1 MKPSDG
7 IIAFIEENRERFY
20 RVAFTYAKDE
30 NDALDIVHNTIVKA
44 LQQYRTL
51 KNREYLKTW
60 FYRILINESINF
72 IKKRNRTVLF
82 ETVESN
88 YVTENE
94 SEKSDRYIDLYSALD
109 KLPSELKTVILL
121 RFFEDMKLSE
131 ISTVTSSNLSTTK
144 SRLYKAL
151 EVLKI
156 GMEEADCDR

>member
-20 RVAFTYAKDE
+20 KVAFTYAKDE

-51 KNREYLKTW
+51 KNRDYLKTW

-72 IKKRNRTVLF
+72 
-82 ETVESN
+82 
-88 YVTENE
+88 NE

-151 EVLKI
+151 EILKI